1 VLLRT
6 EKRCHAFRH
15 GFFVLAGR
23 KENIRMENRIAAVSV
38 IVEEPESV
46 EALNGILHDY
56 SACVIGRMG
65 IPYREKG
72 VNVICLVLDAPT
84 DTVNALT
91 GKLGR
96 LPGVTARA
104 VCSQK

>member
-1 VLLRT
+1 
-6 EKRCHAFRH
+6 
-15 GFFVLAGR
+15 
-23 KENIRMENRIAAVSV
+23 MENRIAAVSV

-46 EALNGILHDY
+46 EALNGILHNY

>member
-1 VLLRT
+1 
-6 EKRCHAFRH
+6 
-15 GFFVLAGR
+15 
-23 KENIRMENRIAAVSV
+23 MENRIAAVSV

-46 EALNGILHDY
+46 EALNGILHGY
-56 SACVIGRMG
+56 SAYVIGRMG

-72 VNVICLVLDAPT
+72 ISVICLALDAPA

-96 LPGVTARA
+96 LSGVSARA
-104 VCSQK
+104 VYSQK

>member
-1 VLLRT
+1 
-6 EKRCHAFRH
+6 
-15 GFFVLAGR
+15 
-23 KENIRMENRIAAVSV
+23 MENRIAAVSV

-96 LPGVTARA
+96 IQGVNARA

>member
-1 VLLRT
+1 
-6 EKRCHAFRH
+6 
-15 GFFVLAGR
+15 
-23 KENIRMENRIAAVSV
+23 MENRIAAVSV

>member
-1 VLLRT
+1 MRT

-96 LPGVTARA
+96 LQGVTARA

>member
-1 VLLRT
+1 
-6 EKRCHAFRH
+6 
-15 GFFVLAGR
+15 
-23 KENIRMENRIAAVSV
+23 MENRIAAVSV

-46 EALNGILHDY
+46 EALNSILHDY

-96 LPGVTARA
+96 LQGVNARA

>member
-1 VLLRT
+1 
-6 EKRCHAFRH
+6 
-15 GFFVLAGR
+15 
-23 KENIRMENRIAAVSV
+23 MENRIAAVSV

-56 SACVIGRMG
+56 SACVIGRVG

>member
-1 VLLRT
+1 
-6 EKRCHAFRH
+6 
-15 GFFVLAGR
+15 
-23 KENIRMENRIAAVSV
+23 MENRIAAVSV

-46 EALNGILHDY
+46 EALNGVLHDY

-96 LPGVTARA
+96 LQGVNARA

>member
-1 VLLRT
+1 
-6 EKRCHAFRH
+6 
-15 GFFVLAGR
+15 
-23 KENIRMENRIAAVSV
+23 MENRIAAVSV

-96 LPGVTARA
+96 LQGVTARA
-104 VCSQK
+104 V

>member
-1 VLLRT
+1 
-6 EKRCHAFRH
+6 
-15 GFFVLAGR
+15 
-23 KENIRMENRIAAVSV
+23 MENRIAAVSV

-96 LPGVTARA
+96 LQGVNARA

>member
-1 VLLRT
+1 
-6 EKRCHAFRH
+6 
-15 GFFVLAGR
+15 
-23 KENIRMENRIAAVSV
+23 MENRIAAVSV

-72 VNVICLVLDAPT
+72 VNVICLVLGAPT

>member
-1 VLLRT
+1 
-6 EKRCHAFRH
+6 
-15 GFFVLAGR
+15 
-23 KENIRMENRIAAVSV
+23 MENRIAAVSV

-96 LPGVTARA
+96 LPGVTART

>member
-1 VLLRT
+1 
-6 EKRCHAFRH
+6 
-15 GFFVLAGR
+15 
-23 KENIRMENRIAAVSV
+23 MENRIAAVSV
-38 IVEEPESV
+38 IVEDPESV
-46 EALNGILHDY
+46 ETLNSILHGY

-72 VNVICLVLDAPT
+72 VSVICLVLDAPT

-96 LPGVTARA
+96 LNGITARA
-104 VCSQK
+104 VYSQK

>member
-1 VLLRT
+1 
-6 EKRCHAFRH
+6 
-15 GFFVLAGR
+15 
-23 KENIRMENRIAAVSV
+23 MENRIAAVSV

-91 GKLGR
+91 GKHGR
-96 LPGVTARA
+96 LQGVTARA

>member
-1 VLLRT
+1 
-6 EKRCHAFRH
+6 
-15 GFFVLAGR
+15 
-23 KENIRMENRIAAVSV
+23 MENRIAAVSV

-96 LPGVTARA
+96 LQGINARA

>member
-1 VLLRT
+1 
-6 EKRCHAFRH
+6 
-15 GFFVLAGR
+15 
-23 KENIRMENRIAAVSV
+23 MENRIAAVSV

-96 LPGVTARA
+96 LQGVNARA
-104 VCSQK
+104 VCSQNKKGEKS

>member
-1 VLLRT
+1 
-6 EKRCHAFRH
+6 
-15 GFFVLAGR
+15 
-23 KENIRMENRIAAVSV
+23 MENRIAAVSV
-38 IVEEPESV
+38 IVEDPEAV

-56 SACVIGRMG
+56 SAFVIGRMG

-96 LPGVTARA
+96 LSGVNARA

>member
-1 VLLRT
+1 
-6 EKRCHAFRH
+6 
-15 GFFVLAGR
+15 
-23 KENIRMENRIAAVSV
+23 MENRIAAVSV

-96 LPGVTARA
+96 LQGVDTRA

>member
-1 VLLRT
+1 
-6 EKRCHAFRH
+6 
-15 GFFVLAGR
+15 
-23 KENIRMENRIAAVSV
+23 MENRIAAVSV

-84 DTVNALT
+84 DTVSART
-91 GKLGR
+91 GKRGR
-96 LPGVTARA
+96 RPGVTARA

>member
-1 VLLRT
+1 
-6 EKRCHAFRH
+6 
-15 GFFVLAGR
+15 
-23 KENIRMENRIAAVSV
+23 MENRIAAVSV

-96 LPGVTARA
+96 LPGVNARA
-104 VCSQK
+104 ICSQK

>member
-1 VLLRT
+1 
-6 EKRCHAFRH
+6 
-15 GFFVLAGR
+15 
-23 KENIRMENRIAAVSV
+23 METRIAAVSV
-38 IVEEPESV
+38 IVETPESV

-72 VNVICLVLDAPT
+72 VSVICLVLDAPT

-96 LPGVTARA
+96 LNGVTARA
-104 VCSQK
+104 VYSQK

>member
-1 VLLRT
+1 
-6 EKRCHAFRH
+6 
-15 GFFVLAGR
+15 
-23 KENIRMENRIAAVSV
+23 METRIAAVSV
-38 IVEEPESV
+38 IVEAPESV

-72 VNVICLVLDAPT
+72 VSVICLVLDAPT

-96 LPGVTARA
+96 LSGVTARA
-104 VCSQK
+104 IYSQK

>member
-1 VLLRT
+1 
-6 EKRCHAFRH
+6 
-15 GFFVLAGR
+15 
-23 KENIRMENRIAAVSV
+23 MENRIAAVSV

-56 SACVIGRMG
+56 SACVIARMG

-96 LPGVTARA
+96 LRGVNARA